1 MPDTTLP
8 PPPPQRV
15 PARDAFAA
23 LPPEL
28 PPRPVWPQVAAQ
40 LKRRPRRRRR
50 TGLWLAVAASA
61 VLVAIWMPR
70 LHEPATTPAG
80 LAPMDAVT
88 TEPAA
93 APDVEALVQ
102 RSQAL
107 ESSLAA
113 QPPALRSGS
122 AVLAAEWIA
131 ADIGAID
138 AALADARPEDVA
150 TLWHARVE
158 LLAELAGLRQNE
170 TLAATGSGG
179 LVLALD

>member
-1 MPDTTLP
+1 MPDTMLP

-15 PARDAFAA
+15 PVRDAFAA

-28 PPRPVWPQVAAQ
+28 PPRPAWPQVAAQ

-50 TGLWLAVAASA
+50 RALWLAVAASA
-61 VLVAIWMPR
+61 VLVVIWMPR
-70 LHEPATTPAG
+70 LQEPGTLPTSAP
-80 LAPMDAVT
+80 PMDSMAT
-88 TEPAA
+88 SPAIDT
-93 APDVEALVQ
+93 DVEALVQ

-158 LLAELAGLRQNE
+158 LLAELAGLQQSE
-170 TLAATGSGG
+170 TIAATGFGG